1 METTELFRRLTVALA
16 IGLLIGLERGWQ
28 AREDEEGER
37 AAGFRT
43 HALAALLG
51 AVWGAICNQT
61 GIGGAVS
68 LGLAFMAFA
77 GAIVLFRYREIVHD
91 ETFGA
96 TTVVAA
102 MLAFALGAFAVVGDV
117 EAAAAAGVVTAGL
130 LALKSA
136 SHGWLR
142 RLSWVELRSGLTLA
156 AMTVILLPL
165 LPDRAVDPW
174 KTVNPHEI
182 WLLTVLIA
190 VINFLGYVAMKA
202 AGGAGGVALTGIAG
216 GLVSSTATTMTLA
229 RLSRAQRDAAPL
241 FAAGALFANATMALR
256 VLAVIAL
263 IDIELLGVLA
273 PPFAAGGVV
282 MLAFA
287 LFFMRRAVASSTDV
301 SHASQNPLDLGAV
314 LQFGALLTVVAI
326 LARLATRMAGGAG
339 ALVVAAISGVVDVD
353 AITLSVARLDRATLA
368 LDIAAASIGLAV
380 AVNTL
385 SKAALTWWIGG
396 AGLGFRVMAASAL
409 ALACGLA
416 VALLAR

>member
-28 AREDEEGER
+28 AREDQEGER

-51 AVWGAICNQT
+51 AVWGAISNQT

-68 LGLAFMAFA
+68 LGLAFGAFA

-117 EAAAAAGVVTAGL
+117 EAAAASGVVTAGL

-142 RLSWVELRSGLTLA
+142 RLSWEELRSGLTLA

-174 KTVNPHEI
+174 NTVNPHEI

-202 AGGAGGVALTGIAG
+202 AGGVGGVALTGIAG
-216 GLVSSTATTMTLA
+216 GLVSSTAATMTMA
-229 RLSRAQRDAAPL
+229 RLSREQSEGAPL

-256 VLAVIAL
+256 VLAVVAL

-273 PPFAAGGVV
+273 PPFAAGGAV

-287 LFFMRRAVASSTDV
+287 LFFMRRAVALPTDV
-301 SHASQNPLDLGAV
+301 GHASQNPLDLGAV
-314 LQFGALLTVVAI
+314 LEFGALLTVVAI

-339 ALVVAAISGVVDVD
+339 ALAVAAISGVVDVD
-353 AITLSVARLDRATLA
+353 AITLSVARLDRATLT

-385 SKAALTWWIGG
+385 AKAALTWWIGG
-396 AGLGFRVMAASAL
+396 AGLGFRVAAASAL
-409 ALACGLA
+409 ALAGGLT

>member
-190 VINFLGYVAMKA
+190 VISFLGYVAMKA

-216 GLVSSTATTMTLA
+216 GLVSSTAATMTLA
-229 RLSRAQRDAAPL
+229 RLSREQSEGAPL

-256 VLAVIAL
+256 VLAVVAL

-273 PPFAAGGVV
+273 APFAAGGAV

-287 LFFMRRAVASSTDV
+287 LLFMRRAVASSTDV
-301 SHASQNPLDLGAV
+301 SHASKNPLDLGAV

-326 LARLATRMAGGAG
+326 VARLATRMAGEAG
-339 ALVVAAISGVVDVD
+339 ALAVAAISGVVDVD
-353 AITLSVARLDRATLA
+353 AITLSMARLDRATVS
-368 LDIAAASIGLAV
+368 LDAAAASIGLAV

-396 AGLGFRVMAASAL
+396 AGLGFRVTAASAL
-409 ALACGLA
+409 ALACALA